1 MLDSCASSCKGK
13 VKGLYPPVVLLVNID
28 DAVCSLLC
36 LRNVF
41 SVFQSDGSGDV
52 EGAEGPAPPGQPAGA
67 AEPVPRGTGTP
78 RALLHRQDLP
88 PHRLQAQPETEV
100 PYGLPVPLGAVRHRQ
115 GRQGRRDVRWGRR
128 QTLRPVRP
136 GRGAR
141 IRHVNHAL
149 QVRSV

>member
-1 MLDSCASSCKGK
+1 M
-13 VKGLYPPVVLLVNID
+13 
-28 DAVCSLLC
+28 
-36 LRNVF
+36 
-41 SVFQSDGSGDV
+41 

-67 AEPVPRGTGTP
+67 AEPVLRGTGTP

-88 PHRLQAQPETEV
+88 PHRLQAQPQTEV
-100 PYGLPVPLGAVRHRQ
+100 PHGLPVPLGAVRHRE
-115 GRQGRRDVRWGRR
+115 GRQGWRDVCRGRR

-149 QVRSV
+149 QVGGISLVKLKITRMLSNMMRTARTLPYGRVFLTETPPWT